1 MEENKEYEG
10 REDRL
15 TALSNLN
22 RHEKSKESE
31 FIVIDTKSGEIRED
45 KGVYNKTTRKK
56 EAQRFVKVT
65 DDFKELLRQNTLS
78 AHDIMVANYCFMF
91 TPYNSNIV
99 SDDKGLPLSQNG
111 LAELTG
117 LSINTVRKSLMRLES
132 IGIIEKVE
140 VKDTIVIRVFG
151 KFSKRGAEVDSSEK
165 PLLKRR
171 KTHK

>member
-78 AHDIMVANYCFMF
+78 A
-91 TPYNSNIV
+91 
-99 SDDKGLPLSQNG
+99 
-111 LAELTG
+111 
-117 LSINTVRKSLMRLES
+117 
-132 IGIIEKVE
+132 
-140 VKDTIVIRVFG
+140 
-151 KFSKRGAEVDSSEK
+151 SK
-165 PLLKRR
+165 LLFYV
-171 KTHK
+171 HSV